1 MIMTFDFALIAQ
13 RDAKLM
19 QAIHDAMASQK
30 NEVVCTNIHK
40 LSFFPSKQTVI
51 VDAVSKNSPFHY
63 KIVPKEIK
71 YPAVIKMLNNNWKDI
86 RKDEIMDIE

>member
-19 QAIHDAMASQK
+19 NAINDAIVSQR
-30 NEVVCTNIHK
+30 NEVVCTEIHK

-51 VDAVSKNSPFHY
+51 VEALSQNSPFRY
-63 KIVPKEIK
+63 KVVPKEIK
-71 YPAVIKMLNNNWKDI
+71 YSAVTKMLNGNWEDI
-86 RKDEIMDIE
+86 CEGEILDVD

>member
-19 QAIHDAMASQK
+19 KAINDAIASQR
-30 NEVVCTNIHK
+30 NEVVCTDIHK

-51 VDAVSKNSPFHY
+51 VETLSNNSTFHY
-63 KIVPKEIK
+63 KVVPKEIK
-71 YPAVIKMLNNNWKDI
+71 YSAVIKMVNGNWEDI
-86 RKDEIMDIE
+86 CEGEILDVD